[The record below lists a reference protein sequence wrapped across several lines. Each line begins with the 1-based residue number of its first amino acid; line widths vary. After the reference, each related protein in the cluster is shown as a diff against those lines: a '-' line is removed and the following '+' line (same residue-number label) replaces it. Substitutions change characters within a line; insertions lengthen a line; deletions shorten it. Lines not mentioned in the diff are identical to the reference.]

1 VRRTGRSVYLVL
13 LIVLVGLALSSGTA
27 HSRGRPPKGVAPDS
41 LIVRLR
47 ANVDPQRFAARNRL
61 RFGLGEIEQLPGQP
75 IYLFQIADGTE
86 PRQKA
91 MGLAR
96 NPQVLYAE
104 PNYIGQIPEARR
116 RSSWVVGG
124 DAEGYMAQ
132 WAPERMR
139 LPAAHAISRGAG
151 VTVAVLDT
159 GVDLDHP
166 ALAGRL
172 LPGYDFVGQDGD
184 PREEPADGPDSAF
197 GHGTHVAGLVA
208 LAAPDALILPLRTLS
223 PDGSGD
229 LWAQVQALQFAVASG
244 ANVVNLSFSFDER
257 SQLFADS
264 LADVTCTASGYAVCQ
279 NRGQVGAVIVAAAGN
294 EGARRREW
302 PAGYETPGL
311 IAVGASTPNDRL
323 ADFSNYGSWVAI
335 AAPGEGILSTVPG
348 GGYATWSGTSMATPL
363 LSGVV
368 ALVRSADGALP
379 PSDVARRV
387 VATASRIDGRV
398 NRRVD
403 AASALGAP

>member
-1 VRRTGRSVYLVL
+1 VRRASWSVYILL
-13 LIVLVGLALSSGTA
+13 LIALVGAALSGGTA
-27 HSRGRPPKGVAPDS
+27 YGRGRPPKDVAPDK

-61 RFGLGEIEQLPGQP
+61 RSGPHEIEQLPGQP
-75 IYLFQIADGTE
+75 IYLFRIADGTP

-91 MGLAR
+91 TSVSSR
-96 NPQVLYAE
+96 PEVVYAE
-104 PNYIGQIPEARR
+104 PNFIGQIPEARR

-124 DAEGYMAQ
+124 DAAGYIAQ

-151 VTVAVLDT
+151 ITVAVLDT
-159 GVDLDHP
+159 GVDLEHP

-172 LPGYDFVGQDGD
+172 LPGYDFVGKDSD

-208 LAAPDALILPLRTLS
+208 LAAPDAMILPLRTLGT
-223 PDGSGD
+223 DGSGD
-229 LWAQVQALQFAVASG
+229 LWAQVQALQFAVANG

-264 LADVTCTASGYAVCQ
+264 LADVTCTASGYAGCRT
-279 NRGQVGAVIVAAAGN
+279 RGQVGAVIVAAAGN
-294 EGARRREW
+294 EGARLREW
-302 PAGYETPGL
+302 PAAYETPGL
-311 IAVGASTPNDRL
+311 IAVGASTRSDRL
-323 ADFSNYGSWVAI
+323 ADFSNFGSWVAI
-335 AAPGEGILSTVPG
+335 ASPGEGILSTVPG

-368 ALVRSADGALP
+368 ALLRAADGALLP
-379 PSDVARRV
+379 TDVVRQV
-387 VATASRIDGRV
+387 VGTASAIDDKV

-403 AASALGAP
+403 AASALGLP